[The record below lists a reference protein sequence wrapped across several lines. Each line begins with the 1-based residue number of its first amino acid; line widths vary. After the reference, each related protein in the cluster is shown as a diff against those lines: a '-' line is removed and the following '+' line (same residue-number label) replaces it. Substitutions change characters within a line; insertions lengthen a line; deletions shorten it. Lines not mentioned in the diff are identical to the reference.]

1 MYFSTDCNN
10 AFTIGI
16 TELSNTPKQLL
27 KIVDLMVRET
37 PYKPNTTLIYV
48 FDDGRL
54 TRYLFINT
62 LILRQI
68 SKELYLIVWLFCFLV
83 NNIRLALIKTN
94 NYEKGAS

>member
-48 FDDGRL
+48 FDDGS
-54 TRYLFINT
+54 T
-62 LILRQI
+62 
-68 SKELYLIVWLFCFLV
+68 
-83 NNIRLALIKTN
+83 
-94 NYEKGAS
+94 EKVFKMED